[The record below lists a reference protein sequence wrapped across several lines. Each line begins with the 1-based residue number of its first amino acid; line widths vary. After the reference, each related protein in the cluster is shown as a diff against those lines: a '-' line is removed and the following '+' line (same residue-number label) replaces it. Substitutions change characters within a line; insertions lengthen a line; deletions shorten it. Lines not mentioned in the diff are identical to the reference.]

1 MREWWLSATTVGGY
15 QFHRDESVTDIR
27 PQVPLDLDGYS
38 GERAVNYLRNLA
50 RESRDVMGNTPSPRG
65 KLALLIA
72 DQIEAQTKPK
82 RIPEPGQFGV
92 VEAGGDHSPGRHK
105 WVRQGDLWWNGAA
118 WTTWETLTDPVLVRE
133 GVDDE

>member
-1 MREWWLSATTVGGY
+1 M
-15 QFHRDESVTDIR
+15 SVTARSVLSSALVGESPYIVAER
-27 PQVPLDLDGYS
+27 VLEKLDAAGW
-38 GERAVNYLRNLA
+38 EIVR
-50 RESRDVMGNTPSPRG
+50 
-65 KLALLIA
+65 
-72 DQIEAQTKPK
+72 KP